1 MTIKLLSMINK
12 KLDILMLNAGIAW
25 VPEYTETEDGFETT
39 MAVNHLNQVHLTNKL
54 MDHIASSG
62 RVIVVSSV
70 FHKASSIEIMTDERL
85 GMDDLKSGTRAWL
98 AGAPAYGDSKLANC
112 VFAKALHDHRNVLAF
127 SVRGVRARIHISQIL
142 LRSTL
147 YHSLVHFDILYAHQC
162 R

>member
-39 MAVNHLNQVHLTNKL
+39 MAVNHLNQVHLTNRL

-127 SVRGVRARIHISQIL
+127 SVRGWYSYHC
-142 LRSTL
+142 TL
-147 YHSLVHFDILYAHQC
+147 ESNQHSNTGTP